1 MSETYEKP
9 SEHTYT
15 IYSKSGCHYC
25 NKAKKLIEKE
35 NPHVIDCDEYLIEDK
50 AGFLAFINEMTANK
64 MTANEMTANEMTAN
78 EMTANEMTANEMTAN
93 EMTANEMTGNKM
105 TANEIKT
112 FPIIFY
118 KNQFIGGYAE
128 LATFYEKQSAF
139 DF

>member
-64 MTANEMTANEMTAN
+64 MTANEMTANEMT
-78 EMTANEMTANEMTAN
+78 
-93 EMTANEMTGNKM
+93 GNKM